1 MINKINNIQTDSEIH
16 MKKCI
21 KNFKITINNIHI
33 GRISPNIL
41 NNIRVDY
48 YGISTP
54 LSQVANA
61 IVEDSRTLAITVFD
75 HQLIK
80 STEKAIFMS
89 DLELIP
95 ISHGNI
101 IRVTLPALT
110 EERRHTL
117 IKMVRTEAEKS
128 KIAVRNVRRIANDK
142 TRILLKKKE
151 INEDEEHFFQNE
163 IQKLTNIWIKEIDII
178 LTEKESEL
186 MKF

>member
-1 MINKINNIQTDSEIH
+1 VINKIDNIQTDSEIH

-21 KNFKITINNIHI
+21 KNFKTNINNIHI

-95 ISHGNI
+95 ISYGNT

-128 KIAVRNVRRIANDK
+128 KIAVRSVRRIANDK
-142 TRILLKKKE
+142 TKILLKNKE

-178 LTEKESEL
+178 LSEKESEL

>member
-1 MINKINNIQTDSEIH
+1 MINKIDNIQIDSEIH
-16 MKKCI
+16 MKNCI
-21 KNFKITINNIHI
+21 NNFKTNINNIHI
-33 GRISPNIL
+33 GRISPKIL

-54 LSQVANA
+54 LSQLANTVA
-61 IVEDSRTLAITVFD
+61 EDSRTLAITVFD
-75 HQLIK
+75 HQIIK

-89 DLELIP
+89 DLQLIP

-110 EERRHTL
+110 EERRRTL
-117 IKMVRTEAEKS
+117 IKMVRSEAEKS
-128 KIAVRNVRRIANDK
+128 KIAIRNVRRIANDK
-142 TRILLKKKE
+142 TKILLKNKE
-151 INEDEEHFFQNE
+151 INEDEEHFFHNE
-163 IQKLTNIWIKEIDII
+163 IQKLTNIWIKKIDII